1 MASAGP
7 RIPITWVHM
16 DAYGA
21 IGFLR
26 TINHAVVL
34 MDYKCPSKSYSLSF
48 GTRGDGMQVLRDI
61 MKGPSA
67 GGKRPQRKKI
77 RWSGRDYS
85 YY

>member
-1 MASAGP
+1 MTSAGP

-34 MDYKCPSKSYSLSF
+34 MDYECPNKSYSLSF

-67 GGKRPQRKKI
+67 GPQRKKI